1 MEQYKRVCAKI
12 DLDAV
17 DANMTSI
24 EKRVGSECK
33 IIAVIKTD
41 GYGHGAIPLALR
53 YEKDDSIWGYA
64 VATAEEAD
72 ILRKAGIQ
80 KQILILGGVFSY
92 AYPMLIEDKV
102 CMAVFSFEMAKE
114 LSDVA
119 VKLNR
124 RAVIHLK
131 LDTGMGRIGFLPT
144 KEALEEIKKIAALPN
159 IDIEGAFTHFAK
171 ADEAD
176 KSSAQKQFEIFCD
189 FTEKLETAGIKLK
202 FKHCSNSAGI
212 TDLPNVHL
220 NLARAGIILYGLLP
234 SQEIDKTTVPLKPV
248 MSLESH
254 IIHIKKIPKD
264 TGISYGHTYISK
276 KDRIIATIPVGYG
289 DGYPRSLS
297 NCGYVLIHGEYAKI
311 CGRVCMDQMMVD
323 ITDIKDVKVGDKV
336 VLLGKDGKHTITAEE
351 LGDLS
356 HRFNYELVCDI
367 GKRVPREFVEKGEVV
382 ATKDYYSD
390 TQIHWLKK

>member
-17 DANMTSI
+17 DANMAAI
-24 EKRVGSECK
+24 EKRIDPKSK
-33 IIAVIKTD
+33 IVAVIKTD
-41 GYGHGAIPLALR
+41 GYGHGAIPLAHH
-53 YEKDDSIWGYA
+53 YEKDNRIWGYA

-72 ILRKAGIQ
+72 ILRKAGM
-80 KQILILGGVFSY
+80 KKEILILGGVFSY
-92 AYPMLIEDKV
+92 SFPMLIEDQV
-102 CMAVFSFEMAKE
+102 RMAVFSYDMAKE

-119 VKLNR
+119 VKKEQT
-124 RAVIHLK
+124 AYIHLK

-144 KEALEEIKKIAALPN
+144 EESLEDIKKIASLPN
-159 IDIEGAFTHFAK
+159 VIIEGAFTHFAK
-171 ADEAD
+171 ADEYD
-176 KSSAQKQFEIFCD
+176 KTSAKNQYELFCD
-189 FTEKLETAGIKLK
+189 FTKKIEEAGIALKL
-202 FKHCSNSAGI
+202 KHCSNSAGI

-220 NLARAGIILYGLLP
+220 DMVRAGIILYGLLP
-234 SQEIDKTTVPLKPV
+234 SDEIDKTTVPVKPV

-254 IIHIKKIPKD
+254 IIHIKKVPKD

-276 KDRIIATIPVGYG
+276 EERVIATIPVGYG

-297 NCGYVLIHGEYAKI
+297 NVGYVLIHGQYAKI

-323 ITDIKDVKVGDKV
+323 VTDIQDVRVGDKA
-336 VLLGKDGKHTITAEE
+336 VLLGTDGEHTITAEE
-351 LGDLS
+351 LGSLS

-367 GKRVPREFVEKGEVV
+367 GKRVPREFIEEGKTI

-390 TQIHWLKK
+390 TQIHWL